1 MDSLFGYY
9 KFTWF
14 TNLSNGIEGRT
25 DPFGATILHD
35 SQTADYY
42 IDDQNNLLRSTN
54 LVNNSLL
61 WTTKLHDSQT
71 TY

>member
-1 MDSLFGYY
+1 MTVLRHLLGS
-9 KFTWF
+9 
-14 TNLSNGIEGRT
+14 
-25 DPFGATILHD
+25 TILHD